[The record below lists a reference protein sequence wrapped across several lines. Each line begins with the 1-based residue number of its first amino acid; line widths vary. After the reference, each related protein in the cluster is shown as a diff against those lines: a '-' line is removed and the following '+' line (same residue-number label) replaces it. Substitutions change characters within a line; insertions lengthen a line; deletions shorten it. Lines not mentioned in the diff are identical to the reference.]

1 MTTTTKTAVTKT
13 TMTTTTKTA
22 VTKTTKTTITK
33 AALKKMTAE
42 KRTKGKAA
50 QSATCK
56 KNALAM
62 KKAGK
67 GIFAPKILS
76 AELSAICGAKK
87 LPRTEVTKK
96 IWAYIKKNSLNEGR
110 VIKPDAT
117 LKGIFPVSSIDMLKM
132 AGYVSKHL
140 S

>member
-1 MTTTTKTAVTKT
+1 MTTTTKTAV
-13 TMTTTTKTA
+13 A
-22 VTKTTKTTITK
+22 TKTTKTTVTK
-33 AALKKMTAE
+33 ATLKKLTAE

-50 QSATCK
+50 QSATGK

-67 GIFAPKILS
+67 GIFAPKTLS
-76 AELSAICGAKK
+76 PALAAICGGKSM
-87 LPRTEVTKK
+87 PRTEVVKK
-96 IWAYIKKNSLNEGR
+96 LWVYIKKNSLNNGR

-117 LKGIFPVSSIDMLKM
+117 LKQIIPAASIDMLQM
-132 AGYVSKHL
+132 PTFVSKHL

>member
-1 MTTTTKTAVTKT
+1 MTVKTTTAKKT
-13 TMTTTTKTA
+13 TVKKTT
-22 VTKTTKTTITK
+22 VKTTKVTVKKTK
-33 AALKKMTAE
+33 TPKYVLKTLKAE

-50 QSATCK
+50 QSATGK

-110 VIKPDAT
+110 VIKP
-117 LKGIFPVSSIDMLKM
+117 
-132 AGYVSKHL
+132 
-140 S
+140 